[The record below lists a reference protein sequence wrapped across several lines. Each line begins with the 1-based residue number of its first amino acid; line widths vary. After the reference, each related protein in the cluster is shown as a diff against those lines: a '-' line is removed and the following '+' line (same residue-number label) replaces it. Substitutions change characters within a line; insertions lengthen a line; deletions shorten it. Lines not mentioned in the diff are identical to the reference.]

1 MYFVAVK
8 MGRRLGKRAGVS
20 AYGRIGVWG
29 SKTSLRNAYNDQEF
43 STKLMTLLRT
53 PTRRYADT
61 FSRQRY

>member
-20 AYGRIGVWG
+20 ASGEVRLLFETPIMI
-29 SKTSLRNAYNDQEF
+29 QEF
-43 STKLMTLLRT
+43 STKLKTLLRT

-61 FSRQRY
+61 FSWQRY